1 MKLFAEGRTAVVTG
15 CSQGIGF
22 AIAKKFI
29 EEDISSIAVIDLD
42 RTQLDAA
49 AEKLSGFG
57 RANVLA
63 LTCDVADAGAVRR
76 TVHAIQEHFGRI
88 DILVNNA
95 GITRDRIFHKMD
107 DRDWDAVIR
116 VNLYG
121 VFHMCSAV
129 MPLMRNRNYGRIVN
143 MSSVS
148 AYGNAGQ
155 ANYAASKAGIIGLTK
170 TLAKEGARKN
180 VLVNAVSPD
189 MIDTPMMRAVPEELL
204 KQYVESSPMLRMGT
218 PEEVANLV
226 AFLSSEQASYI
237 NGTNIDISGGKR
249 T

>member
-1 MKLFAEGRTAVVTG
+1 
-15 CSQGIGF
+15 
-22 AIAKKFI
+22 
-29 EEDISSIAVIDLD
+29 
-42 RTQLDAA
+42 
-49 AEKLSGFG
+49 
-57 RANVLA
+57 
-63 LTCDVADAGAVRR
+63 
-76 TVHAIQEHFGRI
+76 
-88 DILVNNA
+88 
-95 GITRDRIFHKMD
+95 
-107 DRDWDAVIR
+107 
-116 VNLYG
+116 
-121 VFHMCSAV
+121 
-129 MPLMRNRNYGRIVN
+129 